1 MDERGPCENGRGW
14 RVNTIRKLVD
24 ELEGIAAIAGSGRNT
39 PVYSDH
45 GEIEVDLKAGRVCLS
60 LTGADNAEAEAL
72 DARESLDES
81 TEELG
86 RMRSLAKDLFNA
98 VSDKD
103 EEAIDAAMKNLE
115 PLI

>member
-1 MDERGPCENGRGW
+1 MNIAEFIGELRG
-14 RVNTIRKLVD
+14 L
-24 ELEGIAAIAGSGRNT
+24 AAIAGSGGNT

-60 LTGADNAEAEAL
+60 LAGADSVEAEAL
-72 DARESLDES
+72 EARESLDES

-86 RMRSLAKDLFNA
+86 RLRSLTKALFNA

-103 EEAIDAAMKNLE
+103 EKAVEAAMTNLE

>member
-1 MDERGPCENGRGW
+1 MDQRGPREYGRGW
-14 RVNTIRKLVD
+14 RVNTIRELVD
-24 ELEGIAAIAGSGRNT
+24 ELEGLAAIAGSGRNT

-60 LTGADNAEAEAL
+60 LAGADEAEAAAEE
-72 DARESLDES
+72 ARESLDDS

-86 RMRSLAKDLFNA
+86 RLRSLAKALFNA

-103 EEAIDAAMKNLE
+103 EKAIEAAMTNLE
-115 PLI
+115 SLI